1 MDLKIKNKVAFI
13 SGSSSGIGYA
23 TAKVLLNE
31 GAKVYINGKDKKKLD
46 DSTEK
51 LKKSFPKS
59 QVFAIHG
66 DFLEENQVDEI
77 IKKLPDIDILINN
90 VAVSYTHLTLPTKA

>member
-31 GAKVYINGKDKKKLD
+31 GAKVISMEKTKK
-46 DSTEK
+46 
-51 LKKSFPKS
+51 
-59 QVFAIHG
+59 
-66 DFLEENQVDEI
+66 N
-77 IKKLPDIDILINN
+77 
-90 VAVSYTHLTLPTKA
+90 